1 MFYQASLACLRA
13 LICKVND
20 LLPDSPTDSA
30 ITVIDLQIKL
40 SLPGALTLR
49 LPSFSML
56 IEMQDYARPKKI
68 KKKKKSVGTRA
79 NLCFNDPS
87 LQKKR
92 THLSMFICF
101 GFVLFYFSVFPVKTP
116 RTTFSF

>member
-1 MFYQASLACLRA
+1 MSYQASLACLRA

-56 IEMQDYARPKKI
+56 IEMQDYARPKK
-68 KKKKKSVGTRA
+68 KKKISWNQSKS
-79 NLCFNDPS
+79 L
-87 LQKKR
+87 LQ
-92 THLSMFICF
+92 
-101 GFVLFYFSVFPVKTP
+101 
-116 RTTFSF
+116 